1 MIIGFNHEGTIL
13 RGVLLETSSIDNDG
27 DLVKKIKLSHKDGIP
42 TKQQTIEY
50 TGPVLAL
57 VGSES

>member
-1 MIIGFNHEGTIL
+1 MIVGFNYEGTII
-13 RGVLLETSSIDNDG
+13 RGTLLETSVDNEG
-27 DLVKKIKLSHKDGIP
+27 ELVKKIKLSHKDGIP

>member
-1 MIIGFNHEGTIL
+1 MIVGFNYEGTII
-13 RGVLLETSSIDNDG
+13 RGTLLETSVDDEG
-27 DLVKKIKLSHKDGIP
+27 ELVKKIKLSHKDGIP

-57 VGSES
+57 VGSEQ

>member
-1 MIIGFNHEGTIL
+1 MIVSFNYEGTII
-13 RGVLLETSSIDNDG
+13 RGTLLETSIDDEG
-27 DLVKKIKLSHKDGIP
+27 ELVKKIKLSHKDGVP
-42 TKQQTIEY
+42 TKPSTVEY

>member
-1 MIIGFNHEGTIL
+1 MIVGFNYEGTII
-13 RGVLLETSSIDNDG
+13 RGTLLETSIDDEG
-27 DLVKKIKLSHKDGIP
+27 ELVKKIKLSHKDGIP

>member
-1 MIIGFNHEGTIL
+1 MVVGFNYENTVY
-13 RGVLLETSSIDNDG
+13 RGVLLETSIG
-27 DLVKKIKLSHKDGIP
+27 DEGDIVKKIKLSHKDGVP
-42 TKQQTIEY
+42 TNQKTLEY

>member
-1 MIIGFNHEGTIL
+1 MIVGFNYEGTII
-13 RGVLLETSSIDNDG
+13 RGTLLETSIDNEG
-27 DLVKKIKLSHKDGIP
+27 ELVKKIKLSHKDGIP

>member
-1 MIIGFNHEGTIL
+1 MIVGFNYEGTII
-13 RGVLLETSSIDNDG
+13 RGTLLETSVDNEG
-27 DLVKKIKLSHKDGIP
+27 ELVKKIKLSHKDGIP

-57 VGSES
+57 VGSEQ